1 MSIETL
7 ATQNRR
13 YASMA
18 ANVPNRSWE
27 LTDENMR
34 QSMADF
40 QGVEHRLE
48 FVARVHGVDF
58 INDSKATNVNAAWYA
73 LESMFHP
80 VIWIAGGQDKGN
92 DYEVLTPMVKDKV
105 RAIVC
110 MGKDNTKMH
119 QAFAASVETMVDAQ
133 SAEEAVKEAYR
144 LAKPGDVVLLSP
156 ACASFDLFKNYEE
169 RGNQF
174 KRAVFDL

>member
-7 ATQNRR
+7 ALQNRR
-13 YASMA
+13 FASMA

-27 LTDENMR
+27 LTDDDVR
-34 QSMADF
+34 QSMSDF

-80 VIWIAGGQDKGN
+80 VIWIVGGQDKGN
-92 DYEVLTPMVKDKV
+92 DYSVLLPMVKEKV
-105 RAIVC
+105 KAIVC
-110 MGKDNTKMH
+110 MGTDVRKIHK
-119 QAFAASVETMVDAQ
+119 AFASSVDLLIDTQ
-133 SAEEAVKEAYR
+133 SATEAVIEAYK
-144 LAKPGDVVLLSP
+144 LAQPGDVVLLSP
-156 ACASFDLFKNYEE
+156 SCASFDLFQNYEE